1 MHRALAR
8 ERPAPEPRGYVRGG
22 FGDEMDYGYLA
33 VTGYFLAL
41 PGWRPRPLEPHEVVY
56 LTGFFAFIALA
67 SSATVPMSPAEA
79 ATGARASVA
88 RRLMM
93 LGTRAEGLT
102 DRIRTFQARLNEYS
116 ALWLGVLKGENSFGA
131 FAERVFDHVQAGEK
145 TRLGYLEHL
154 NAFPDFCERR
164 IKALQTAVPAPSA
177 AKV

>member
-1 MHRALAR
+1 MQRALAR

-41 PGWRPRPLEPHEVVY
+41 PGWRPRPLDPHEVIY

-93 LGTRAEGLT
+93 LGTRAEELT

-164 IKALQTAVPAPSA
+164 IRALQTAVPAPSA
-177 AKV
+177 APA

>member
-8 ERPAPEPRGYVRGG
+8 QRPALEPRGYVRGG
-22 FGDEMDYGYLA
+22 FGDEMDYAYLA

-41 PGWRPRPLEPHEVVY
+41 PGWRARPLDPHEVIY

-67 SSATVPMSPAEA
+67 SSSTVPMTPAEA
-79 ATGARASVA
+79 STGARASAA

-93 LGTRAEGLT
+93 LGTRAENLT
-102 DRIRTFQARLNEYS
+102 ERIRTFQIRLNEYS

-131 FAERVFDHVQAGEK
+131 FAERVFERVQAGER

-154 NAFPDFCERR
+154 NAFAEFCERR
-164 IKALQTAVPAPSA
+164 IKALQTAVPAPA
-177 AKV
+177 ASSV